1 VTLRPATP
9 RHRTLVRWVL
19 LGTGAMLLLA
29 ACAKSTPPPAPRP
42 LDVEVQKVRVGDLSL
57 SVPTLGTAEAV
68 HTVTLIPQISGVL
81 QRVLV
86 HSGQMVHRGQLLFV
100 IDPAPEQA
108 TLAEDEAKLQGAQAD
123 LAYEEGQVRAYRPL
137 LPKGYVTT
145 QTYDQTVSQA
155 EQAAAS
161 VAEDRAAIDSARL
174 QLGYTQIRAPI
185 TGRLG
190 LLTTK
195 SGNLVSANSSTL
207 ATLTQLQPI
216 HIQFSLPQRYLP
228 DLLRAEKSGKDR
240 IRLYGNDGQT
250 LLGRA
255 PVTAVDNSADSSS
268 GTISARATWPNAH
281 LQLWP
286 GDYVQLRFQ
295 YATLKQVA
303 LVPRNALQE
312 GVRGPFVYVLRKDH
326 AVMTPVHYLGT
337 QGDWVALSGLSAG
350 VPVIYDIPAHLHPGS
365 LVRVMAQAPKALP
378 QIHDDAGTRTSTASA
393 VS

>member
-1 VTLRPATP
+1 VILWPSTP
-9 RHRTLVRWVL
+9 LYRSLGRW
-19 LGTGAMLLLA
+19 TSAAAAILLLA
-29 ACAKSTPPPAPRP
+29 ACAKSAPPPTPRP
-42 LDVEVQKVRVGDLSL
+42 LDVEVQKVYVGDLTL

-68 HTVTLIPQISGVL
+68 HSVTLMPQISGLL

-86 HSGQMVHRGQLLFV
+86 HSGETVHRGELLFV

-108 TLAEDEAKLQGAQAD
+108 TLAEDEAKLRGAQAD
-123 LAYEEGQVRAYRPL
+123 LAYEQGQVRAYRPL
-137 LPKGYVTT
+137 LPKGYVTA
-145 QTYDQTVSQA
+145 QTYEQAVSQA

-161 VAEDRAAIDSARL
+161 VAEDRAAVDSARL

-185 TGRLG
+185 SGRIG
-190 LLTTK
+190 LLNTK
-195 SGNLVSANSSTL
+195 SGNIVSANSTTL

-228 DLLRAEKSGKDR
+228 DLLQAEKSGKDR
-240 IRLYGNDGQT
+240 ICLYGDGGRA

-295 YATLKQVA
+295 YATLKHVA

-312 GVRGPFVYVLRKDH
+312 GVNGPFVYVLRKQH
-326 AVMTPVHYLGT
+326 AVMQSVHYLGT
-337 QGDWVALSGLSAG
+337 QGDLVALSGLAAG
-350 VPVIYDIPAHLHPGS
+350 TPVIYDIPAHLHPGS
-365 LVRVMAQAPKALP
+365 LVRVLTHAPKALP
-378 QIHDDAGTRTSTASA
+378 QAHGDARASDSSG
-393 VS
+393 VR

>member
-1 VTLRPATP
+1 MSFWSSTP
-9 RHRTLVRWVL
+9 LYRSRGRGSLAVAAL
-19 LGTGAMLLLA
+19 LLLA
-29 ACAKSTPPPAPRP
+29 ACAKSAPPPAPKP
-42 LDVEVQKVRVGDLSL
+42 LDVEVEPVHVGNLSL
-57 SVPTLGTAEAV
+57 SVPTLGTAQAV
-68 HTVTLIPQISGVL
+68 HTVTLIPQISGIL

-108 TLAEDEAKLQGAQAD
+108 ALAEDEAKLKGALAD

-174 QLGYTQIRAPI
+174 QLSYTQIRVPI

-207 ATLTQLQPI
+207 ATITQLQPI

-228 DLLRAEKSGKDR
+228 DLLRAERSGKAR
-240 IRLYGNDGQT
+240 VRLYGNDGQN
-250 LLGRA
+250 LLGQA

-281 LQLWP
+281 LRLWP

-295 YATLKQVA
+295 YATLKHVA
-303 LVPRNALQE
+303 LIPRNALQE
-312 GVRGPFVYVLRKDH
+312 GVNGPFVYVLRKDH
-326 AVMTPVHYLGT
+326 AQMTAVHYLGT
-337 QGDWVALSGLSAG
+337 EGNLVAVSGLSPG
-350 VPVIYDIPAHLHPGS
+350 TLVIYDIPAHIHPGS
-365 LVRVMAQAPKALP
+365 LVRELARPPKALP
-378 QIHDDAGTRTSTASA
+378 QAHAHNRPKAEG
-393 VS
+393 VVP